1 MKEIYFI
8 RHGQTDENSLGIR
21 QGSEIDSELN
31 ELGRIQAKK
40 TGKYLKKYRING
52 KKFDCIISSP
62 MKRAVET
69 AEIIGKEIKYPKKI
83 EIFDELIELRR
94 GKMSGLAEDNKY
106 RKKIEKEIKK
116 KQKKIG
122 DPIEYIYE
130 FDMDKYLNGK
140 FDVGIETKSEMNARS
155 KKIIDFIE
163 SKKCKKILVVSHA
176 GIIMNTIKK
185 MFNLNYT
192 PIGNLSNGKNCWISY
207 IRRNDGI
214 YKLVSP
220 PDSTHIGLNHRMIK

>member
-31 ELGRIQAKK
+31 ELGRKQAKK
-40 TGKYLKKYRING
+40 SGKYLKKYRIKY
-52 KKFDCIISSP
+52 KKFDCILSSP
-62 MKRAVET
+62 LKRAIET

-83 EIFDELIELRR
+83 ELRR
-94 GKMSGLAEDNKY
+94 GKMSGLSKDDKY
-106 RKKIEKEIKK
+106 KKKIEKEIEK

-130 FDMDKYLNGK
+130 FDMDKYLNKK
-140 FDVGIETKSEMNARS
+140 FNVGIETKTEMNKRS

-185 MFNLNYT
+185 IFNLNFT
-192 PIGNLSNGKNCWISY
+192 PIGNLSMGKNCWISY
-207 IRRNDGI
+207 IQNDGGI
-214 YKLVSP
+214 YRLVSP
-220 PDSTHIGLNHRMIK
+220 PDSTHLG

>member
-31 ELGRIQAKK
+31 ELGRQQAKK
-40 TGKYLKKYRING
+40 TGKYLKKYRIKDKN
-52 KKFDCIISSP
+52 FDCILSSP
-62 MKRAVET
+62 LKRAIET
-69 AEIIGKEIKYPKKI
+69 AEIIGKELKLSKKI
-83 EIFDELIELRR
+83 EILDSLIELRR
-94 GKMSGLAEDNKY
+94 GKMSGLSKDDKY
-106 RKKIEKEIKK
+106 KTKIEKEIEK

-130 FDMDKYLNGK
+130 FDMDKYLNEK
-140 FDVGIETKSEMNARS
+140 YDVGIEIKAEMNKRS
-155 KKIIDFIE
+155 QKIIDFIE

-185 MFNLNYT
+185 IFNLNYT
-192 PIGNLSNGKNCWISY
+192 PIGNLSNGKNCWIFF
-207 IRRNDGI
+207 I
-214 YKLVSP
+214 YKVNKTSRYKLYSE
-220 PDSTHIGLNHRMIK
+220 

>member
-21 QGSEIDSELN
+21 QGAEIDSELN
-31 ELGRIQAKK
+31 ELGRKQAKK
-40 TGKYLKKYRING
+40 SGKYLKKYRIKDKN
-52 KKFDCIISSP
+52 FDCILSSP
-62 MKRAVET
+62 LKRAIET
-69 AEIIGKEIKYPKKI
+69 AEIIGKELKLTKKI
-83 EIFDELIELRR
+83 EVFDELIELGR
-94 GKMSGLAEDNKY
+94 GKMSGLAQDDKY
-106 RKKIEKEIKK
+106 RQKIEKEIEK
-116 KQKKIG
+116 KQKKIA

-130 FDMDKYLNGK
+130 FDMDKYLNSK

-155 KKIIDFIE
+155 KKIMDFIE

-192 PIGNLSNGKNCWISY
+192 VY
-207 IRRNDGI
+207 I
-214 YKLVSP
+214 
-220 PDSTHIGLNHRMIK
+220 

>member
-8 RHGQTDENSLGIR
+8 RHGQTNENSLGIL
-21 QGSEIDSELN
+21 QGSEIDSDLN
-31 ELGRIQAKK
+31 ELGRQQAKK
-40 TGKYLKKYRING
+40 SGKYLKKYRIKDKN
-52 KKFDCIISSP
+52 FDCIISSP
-62 MKRAVET
+62 MKRAIET
-69 AEIIGKEIKYPKKI
+69 AEIIGKELKITKKI
-83 EIFDELIELRR
+83 EIFDELIELGR
-94 GKMSGLAEDNKY
+94 GKMSGLVQDDKY
-106 RKKIEKEIKK
+106 RQKIEKDIEK

-130 FDMDKYLNGK
+130 FDMDKYLNDK
-140 FDVGIETKSEMNARS
+140 FDVGIETKSNLSKRS

-176 GIIMNTIKK
+176 GIIMNTIKSI
-185 MFNLNYT
+185 FNLNYT

-207 IRRNDGI
+207 IQNDGGI

-220 PDSTHIGLNHRMIK
+220 PDSSHLGLKT

>member
-1 MKEIYFI
+1 
-8 RHGQTDENSLGIR
+8 
-21 QGSEIDSELN
+21 
-31 ELGRIQAKK
+31 
-40 TGKYLKKYRING
+40 
-52 KKFDCIISSP
+52 

-69 AEIIGKEIKYPKKI
+69 AEIIGKEIKYPKNI

-94 GKMSGLAEDNKY
+94 GKMSGLSEDNKY

-122 DPIEYIYE
+122 DPIEYIYD
-130 FDMDKYLNGK
+130 FDMDKYLNRK
-140 FDVGIETKSEMNARS
+140 FDVGIEIKSEMNERS

-176 GIIMNTIKK
+176 GIIMNTIKNI
-185 MFNLNYT
+185 FNLNFT

-207 IRRNDGI
+207 IRHDDGI

-220 PDSTHIGLNHRMIK
+220 PDSTHLGLKS

>member
-83 EIFDELIELRR
+83 EIFNELIELRR
-94 GKMSGLAEDNKY
+94 GKMSGLAENDKY

-130 FDMDKYLNGK
+130 FDMDKYLNKK
-140 FDVGIETKSEMNARS
+140 FNIGIETKSEMNKRS
-155 KKIIDFIE
+155 KKIMDFIE

-176 GIIMNTIKK
+176 GIIMNTIKN

-220 PDSTHIGLNHRMIK
+220 PDSTHLGLKY

>member
-8 RHGQTDENSLGIR
+8 RHGQTNENSLGIR

-31 ELGRIQAKK
+31 ELGRQQAKK
-40 TGKYLKKYRING
+40 TGKYLKKYRTKGIN
-52 KKFDCIISSP
+52 FDCILSSP
-62 MKRAVET
+62 MKRAIET
-69 AEIIGKEIKYPKKI
+69 AEIIGKELKLSKKI
-83 EIFDELIELRR
+83 EIFDELIELGR
-94 GKMSGLAEDNKY
+94 GKMSGLVQDDKY
-106 RKKIEKEIKK
+106 RQKIEKDIEK

-130 FDMDKYLNGK
+130 FDMDKYLNKK
-140 FDVGIETKSEMNARS
+140 FNVGIETKAEMNKRS
-155 KKIIDFIE
+155 QKIIDFIE

-185 MFNLNYT
+185 IFNLNIT

-207 IRRNDGI
+207 IQNDGGI
-214 YKLVSP
+214 YRLVSP
-220 PDSTHIGLNHRMIK
+220 PDSSHLGLKI

>member
-31 ELGRIQAKK
+31 ELGRQQAKK
-40 TGKYLKKYRING
+40 SGKYLKKYRIKD
-52 KKFDCIISSP
+52 KKFDCILSSP
-62 MKRAVET
+62 LKRAIET

-83 EIFDELIELRR
+83 EILDSLIELRR
-94 GKMSGLAEDNKY
+94 GKMSGLSKDDKY
-106 RKKIEKEIKK
+106 KKKIEKEIEK

-130 FDMDKYLNGK
+130 FDMDKYLNK
-140 FDVGIETKSEMNARS
+140 KLNVGIETKTEMNKRS
-155 KKIIDFIE
+155 QKIIDFIE
-163 SKKCKKILVVSHA
+163 SKKCNKILVVSHA
-176 GIIMNTIKK
+176 GIIMNTIKSI
-185 MFNLNYT
+185 FNLNFT

-207 IRRNDGI
+207 IQNNGGI
-214 YKLVSP
+214 YRLVSP
-220 PDSTHIGLNHRMIK
+220 PDSTHLA

>member
-31 ELGRIQAKK
+31 ELGRKQAKK
-40 TGKYLKKYRING
+40 SGKYLKKYRIKD
-52 KKFDCIISSP
+52 KKFDCILSSP
-62 MKRAVET
+62 LKRAIET
-69 AEIIGKEIKYPKKI
+69 AEIIGKEIKYSKKI
-83 EIFDELIELRR
+83 EILDSLIELRR
-94 GKMSGLAEDNKY
+94 GKMSGLSKDDKY
-106 RKKIEKEIKK
+106 KKKIEKEIEK

-130 FDMDKYLNGK
+130 FDMDKYLNKK
-140 FDVGIETKSEMNARS
+140 FNVGIETKTEMNKRS
-155 KKIIDFIE
+155 QKIIDFIE

-185 MFNLNYT
+185 MFNLNFT
-192 PIGNLSNGKNCWISY
+192 PIGNLSMGKNCWISY
-207 IRRNDGI
+207 IQYNDGI

-220 PDSTHIGLNHRMIK
+220 PDSTHLG

>member
-8 RHGQTDENSLGIR
+8 RHGQTNENSLGIR

-31 ELGRIQAKK
+31 ELGRQQAKK
-40 TGKYLKKYRING
+40 TGKYLKKYRIKGIN
-52 KKFDCIISSP
+52 FDCIISSP
-62 MKRAVET
+62 MKRAIET

-83 EIFDELIELRR
+83 EIFDELIELGR
-94 GKMSGLAEDNKY
+94 GKMSGLAQDDKY
-106 RKKIEKEIKK
+106 RQKIEKEITK

-130 FDMDKYLNGK
+130 FDMDKYLNDK
-140 FDVGIETKSEMNARS
+140 FDIGIETKSNLSKRS

-176 GIIMNTIKK
+176 GIIMNTIKSI
-185 MFNLNYT
+185 FNLNYT

-207 IRRNDGI
+207 IQNNGGI

-220 PDSTHIGLNHRMIK
+220 PDSSHLGLKI

>member
-8 RHGQTDENSLGIR
+8 RHGQTNENSLGIR
-21 QGSEIDSELN
+21 QGSEINSELN
-31 ELGRIQAKK
+31 ELGREQAKK
-40 TGKYLKKYRING
+40 SGKYLKKYRING
-52 KKFDCIISSP
+52 KNFDCIISSP
-62 MKRAVET
+62 MKRAMET

-83 EIFDELIELRR
+83 EILDELIELRR
-94 GKMSGLAEDNKY
+94 GKMSGLSEDNKY
-106 RKKIEKEIKK
+106 RKRIAKELEK
-116 KQKKIG
+116 KQKEIG
-122 DPIEYIYE
+122 DPIEYMYE
-130 FDMDKYLNGK
+130 FDMDNYLNEK
-140 FDVGIETKSEMNARS
+140 LDVGFEIKSEMNKRS

-207 IRRNDGI
+207 IRRDDGI

-220 PDSTHIGLNHRMIK
+220 PDSTHLGII

>member
-8 RHGQTDENSLGIR
+8 RHGQTDENLLGIR

-31 ELGRIQAKK
+31 ELGRNQAKK

-69 AEIIGKEIKYPKKI
+69 AEIIGKEIKYPKNI

-94 GKMSGLAEDNKY
+94 GKMSGLSEDNKY

-130 FDMDKYLNGK
+130 FDMDKYLNSK

-155 KKIIDFIE
+155 KK
-163 SKKCKKILVVSHA
+163 
-176 GIIMNTIKK
+176 
-185 MFNLNYT
+185 
-192 PIGNLSNGKNCWISY
+192 
-207 IRRNDGI
+207 
-214 YKLVSP
+214 
-220 PDSTHIGLNHRMIK
+220 